1 MACNFSNFI
10 LVAQK
15 GPFCYNVVIVI
26 NKEHEMMREV
36 YDFYFDGG
44 REARFGG
51 ESYQAALKQFQD
63 HFPYEVERV
72 EQIQEEV

>member
-1 MACNFSNFI
+1 MI
-10 LVAQK
+10 
-15 GPFCYNVVIVI
+15 
-26 NKEHEMMREV
+26 REV

-44 REARFGG
+44 REARFDG